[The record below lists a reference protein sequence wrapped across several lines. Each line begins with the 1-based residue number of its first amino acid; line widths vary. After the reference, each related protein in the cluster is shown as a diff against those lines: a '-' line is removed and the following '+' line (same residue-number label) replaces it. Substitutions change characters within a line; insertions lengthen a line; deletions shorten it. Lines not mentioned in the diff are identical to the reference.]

1 MLNLNLNLNLNP
13 SLNLNLHPSL
23 NYFTF
28 VFTLSKWTLVDFT
41 LGFKT

>member
-23 NYFTF
+23 NNFTF

>member
-1 MLNLNLNLNLNP
+1 MLNLNLNLNF
-13 SLNLNLHPSL
+13 HPSL

-28 VFTLSKWTLVDFT
+28 VFTLSKWTLVEFT